1 MKSTD
6 ELKREHEG
14 VKRMLRVLGA
24 VASKVEAGSPVPHT
38 DLDSITEF
46 LSVFVDKCHHA
57 KEEECLFPALEAAG
71 IPREGGP
78 IGVML
83 SEHAQ
88 GRAFIAK
95 LKGAVAGYKS
105 QKTDAPGPKSGPV
118 PGNLASAA
126 RGYIDLLTRHIEK
139 ENEGL
144 FPMADMRLSP
154 ADDARL
160 VAAFEAIERDRIGPG
175 KHEEFHRM
183 IKRLEKDYL
192 G

>member
-24 VASKVEAGSPVPHT
+24 VASKVEAGSPVPHA

-88 GRAFIAK
+88 GRVFIAK
-95 LKGAVAGYKS
+95 LKSAVAGYKS
-105 QKTDAPGPKSGPV
+105 QKTDAPG
-118 PGNLASAA
+118 NMAFAA

-139 ENEGL
+139 ENEVL

-160 VAAFEAIERDRIGPG
+160 VAAFEVIERDRIGQG

-183 IKRLEKDYL
+183 IKRMEKDYL